1 MGYVNSNH
9 TKGDNHKQQCMLC
22 DAMIIRSAAQAHE
35 MICLI
40 CRAAILDRVFQ
51 ARRQRARSQAPADIN
66 RLRFGT

>member
-1 MGYVNSNH
+1 MGYVNSKH
-9 TKGDNHKQQCMLC
+9 TKRDNKQQCVLCEAML
-22 DAMIIRSAAQAHE
+22 IRSAAQAHE

-66 RLRFGT
+66 RLRLST